1 MKSGGFLYAQFV
13 VMQTKQTHAQP
24 GAYFSKLV
32 NRKEVNG

>member
-1 MKSGGFLYAQFV
+1 MKSVGFLYAQFV
-13 VMQTKQTHAQP
+13 VMQTKQTQVQL